1 MTTLK
6 RYDLH
11 KNDPSKLHFEVN
23 NAKKYLAKNLEHAT
37 VPHRHSFY
45 QIIWFK
51 EKGRHYVDFE
61 VVEHGPQSVFFIN
74 KNQIHYFCPD
84 SSNEGF
90 LFHFNDEFINTH
102 GPGQMERFSTTI
114 FNEMGHRFLDIPAV
128 EIQKMG
134 LITSYIDSEIL
145 LKEQNYREQVYH
157 HFLTILYLIERLKG
171 KVDQVDLKSNTDY
184 KMASDF
190 KKLIIQWL
198 DESKSVDDYAVALGT
213 NTKTLTRV
221 CKKYLLD
228 TPALVIRQ
236 SKLLEAKRMLS
247 NQKTSVKEIA
257 YALGFEDPAYFTK
270 YFKKGT
276 GRTPKEFQ
284 HQLL

>member
-1 MTTLK
+1 MTEIK

-23 NAKKYLAKNLEHAT
+23 NARKYLDKNLKHAT

-61 VVEHGPQSVFFIN
+61 VIEHEPHSVFFIN

-90 LFHFNDEFINTH
+90 LFHFNDEFINIH
-102 GPGQMERFSTTI
+102 GPGRMERFSTTI
-114 FNEMGHRFLDIPAV
+114 FNEIGNRFLKMPTV

-134 LITSYIDSEIL
+134 LITSYIESEIL
-145 LKEQNYREQVYH
+145 AREQNYREQVYH
-157 HFLTILYLIERLKG
+157 HFQTILYLVERLRSKAN
-171 KVDQVDLKSNTDY
+171 KLDSKSHPEY

-190 KKLIIQWL
+190 KKLIFQWL
-198 DESKSVDDYAVALGT
+198 DTPKSIDEYASALGT
-213 NTKTLTRV
+213 NTKTLTRI
-221 CKKYLLD
+221 CKTYLLD
-228 TPALVIRQ
+228 TPAHIIRQ

-257 YALGFEDPAYFTK
+257 YSLGFEDPTYFTK

-276 GRTPKEFQ
+276 GTTPKEFQ
-284 HQLL
+284 QKVL